1 MSSLLLIAFN
11 FSIEGVVVAAEFE
24 EKLLDAW
31 QKDEDE
37 REKKL
42 KEVCACLK
50 SEMFSFFYIHLVLTL
65 AFIDDLPSHSLVT

>member
-1 MSSLLLIAFN
+1 MSSLLLVAFN

-37 REKKL
+37 REQKL
-42 KEVCACLK
+42 KEVCGCLK
-50 SEMFSFFYIHLVLTL
+50 S
-65 AFIDDLPSHSLVT
+65 